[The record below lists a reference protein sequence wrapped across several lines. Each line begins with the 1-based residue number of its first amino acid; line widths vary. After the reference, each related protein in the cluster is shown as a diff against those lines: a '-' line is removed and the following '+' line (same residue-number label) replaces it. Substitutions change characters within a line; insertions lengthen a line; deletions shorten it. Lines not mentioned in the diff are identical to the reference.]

1 MSTTDVPGANPANGD
16 TLKMGCWAKSPD
28 GSLLF
33 VESTENG
40 RVIYSVFDMSK
51 ERVIE
56 YRDSMDEATFKT
68 RFTAASGSRIVWTWH
83 DKTGFPWEEVIKQ
96 GAEDG
101 GRLASADDIESHA
114 EEVAASRRRIR
125 RGRVRTAAEQ
135 IADEEGLEGKEI
147 LNSDLRRR
155 AGQLSDQIPAST
167 RRLANRLAVL
177 LDELFGADHHDA
189 E

>member
-16 TLKMGCWAKSPD
+16 TLKEKCWAESKD

-51 ERVIE
+51 DRVIE
-56 YRDSMDEATFKT
+56 YRDAMDEETFKK
-68 RFTAASGSRIVWTWH
+68 RFTAATGSSVVWTWH
-83 DKTGFPWEEVIKQ
+83 DKKSFPWNRVIKN

-101 GRLASADDIESHA
+101 ARHASADDLLAEA
-114 EEVAASRRRIR
+114 EEVAASRRRMR
-125 RGRVRTAAEQ
+125 RRPKTAAEVV
-135 IADEEGLEGKEI
+135 AEEEGLSGTEI
-147 LNSDLRRR
+147 LDDDLVQR
-155 AGQLSDQIPAST
+155 GQRFGDLPLET
-167 RRLANRLAVL
+167 RRLAHGLAVL
-177 LDELFGADHHDA
+177 LDRWFESR